1 MNLRVLLL
9 VLAVSPVAPLVAQD
23 TIEYLDGTT
32 RTGKVV
38 GADEKVFRLR
48 IPSPMPGQPPATVS
62 ILRAEVD
69 KITFG
74 PDVDLE
80 TVRKDPVLGRTAF
93 ARVLW
98 QRLEPFLTVPESHAG
113 KAGLVYGDILLL
125 SSDSNRHEEAL
136 ALYRRI
142 ENEAWDEEDRQ
153 SATRGRLKA
162 MLKLGRVD
170 EASQEAEALAEAAE
184 DPGLLL
190 ETKLLLA
197 QTRIAALSDLL
208 EANPRWHLDPPV
220 RAERNQLLNDAL
232 DLALYPF
239 LFHGTAHDQAAHGLW
254 LAHEAYLLAGD
265 PDSARKVATD
275 ITAIYPETRY
285 AGPARE
291 ALQEKEPES

>member
-1 MNLRVLLL
+1 MNPRLLIL
-9 VLAVSPVAPLVAQD
+9 VLAAVSAGPVVAQD

-32 RTGKVV
+32 RVGKVV
-38 GADEKVFRLR
+38 GAEEKVFRLR
-48 IPSPMPGQPPATVS
+48 IPSPMPGQPAATVS
-62 ILRAEVD
+62 IPRAEVD
-69 KITFG
+69 RIMFG
-74 PDVDLE
+74 PDADLE

-98 QRLEPFLTVPESHAG
+98 QRLEPFLTVPESNAG
-113 KAGLVYGDILLL
+113 QAGLLYGDILLL
-125 SSDSNRHEEAL
+125 SSDPNRHQEAL
-136 ALYRRI
+136 ALFARI
-142 ENEAWDEEDRQ
+142 ENEAWDEIDRQ

-162 MLKLGRVD
+162 LLKLGRVD
-170 EASQEAEALAEAAE
+170 EASEEAQALAEAAE

-197 QTRIAALSDLL
+197 QTRLASLSDLL
-208 EANPRWHLDPPV
+208 EQNPRWEQDPPV
-220 RAERNQLLNDAL
+220 RAERNQLLNEAL

-265 PDSARKVATD
+265 PDAARKVATD
-275 ITAIYPETRY
+275 ITAIYPETRH